1 MAAPPGSRNAP
12 RLTPGAKGKAYYP
25 KKNDSRP
32 AGARTRAYSSVGKT
46 ETSTRT
52 TLPGYSD
59 GLRALANGVYTED
72 VSSYSINESKEE
84 QALFERSETVV
95 SLIESLDEAKEKE
108 LLTESEKVS

>member
-1 MAAPPGSRNAP
+1 M
-12 RLTPGAKGKAYYP
+12 
-25 KKNDSRP
+25 
-32 AGARTRAYSSVGKT
+32 
-46 ETSTRT
+46 RT
-52 TLPGYSD
+52 TIPGYAD
-59 GLRALANGVYTED
+59 GLRTLANGVYTED